1 MRRTL
6 LLALPLSLVGC
17 AQSPPSKDASAEP
30 APSAISFSAKPPAS
44 SATVSAPPPTASA
57 APTTTEP
64 TPKAE
69 ASPTPP
75 ASASAVAPEAAP
87 PPKVR
92 VANIGMHIGGGPDA
106 NEDAN
111 KAPIRESVSPHFD
124 EFRRCWGALGDPKA
138 KGTFGVDLLIP
149 REGGKPKSVDK
160 VRTSLKGAPFK
171 ECMVKAFEGIDFKR
185 PRTGLTKVSYSLE
198 FGG

>member
-1 MRRTL
+1 MRGP
-6 LLALPLSLVGC
+6 AAFALSLSLLGC
-17 AQSPPSKDASAEP
+17 AQSPPSKDASADA
-30 APSAISFSAKPPAS
+30 APSAVVFVAPPPSATTAAVASEKPKPVEAPPAS
-44 SATVSAPPPTASA
+44 SAAEPPTPVASATASA
-57 APTTTEP
+57 
-64 TPKAE
+64 
-69 ASPTPP
+69 SP
-75 ASASAVAPEAAP
+75 ADSSA

-106 NEDAN
+106 NEDGN
-111 KAPIRESVSPHFD
+111 KAPIRESVAPHFD
-124 EFRRCWGALGDPKA
+124 TFRRCWGGLGDPKA

-171 ECMVKAFEGIDFKR
+171 ECMVKAFEAIDFKK

>member
-1 MRRTL
+1 MRGST
-6 LLALPLSLVGC
+6 AFALSLSLLGC
-17 AQSPPSKDASAEP
+17 AQSPPTKDASADP
-30 APSAISFSAKPPAS
+30 APSAVTF
-44 SATVSAPPPTASA
+44 VAPPPSAHATTTPSADKPRPAEPVAAASAAEPPTAASASA
-57 APTTTEP
+57 AP
-64 TPKAE
+64 
-69 ASPTPP
+69 
-75 ASASAVAPEAAP
+75 VADAAP
-87 PPKVR
+87 VPKVR

-106 NEDAN
+106 NEDGN

-171 ECMVKAFEGIDFKR
+171 ECMVKAFEAIDFKR